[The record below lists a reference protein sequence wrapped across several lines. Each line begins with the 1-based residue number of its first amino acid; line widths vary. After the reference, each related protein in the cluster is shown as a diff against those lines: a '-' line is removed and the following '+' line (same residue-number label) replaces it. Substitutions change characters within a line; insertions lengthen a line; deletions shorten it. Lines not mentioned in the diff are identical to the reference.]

1 MHKYA
6 DERSHVIWP
15 LAMLLQAQSN
25 YQLPALLHFKW
36 WIWLKIHRQLKK
48 VRSVLQACFY
58 FIATWQLGLETKS
71 ALRCWGRRVLL
82 IRWVF
87 STTSSMCSWI
97 HHFHSK
103 LFAKSDCFPSSLW
116 AKQGSEGGK
125 DAGKTRCVGGSG
137 TAKARPKYWNSPSQ
151 RGANLFQMSFKTSIS
166 WGLFFLLGQEI
177 SSRNPDG
184 LVLLGES
191 HSPVGRTRN

>member
-6 DERSHVIWP
+6 DERNHVIWP

-36 WIWLKIHRQLKK
+36 WTWLKIHRQLKK
-48 VRSVLQACFY
+48 VRSALQACFY
-58 FIATWQLGLETKS
+58 FITTWQLGLETKS
-71 ALRCWGRRVLL
+71 ALRCWGRNVLL
-82 IRWVF
+82 IRRVF
-87 STTSSMCSWI
+87 STTSSTCSWI

-103 LFAKSDCFPSSLW
+103 LFAKADCFPSPLW
-116 AKQGSEGGK
+116 AKGGSEGGK
-125 DAGKTRCVGGSG
+125 DAGRTRCMWGVRHYKHR
-137 TAKARPKYWNSPSQ
+137 AKIFKLSQ
-151 RGANLFQMSFKTSIS
+151 PETCQLVSNEFQNRLSWSF
-166 WGLFFLLGQEI
+166 FFLLGLEI

-184 LVLLGES
+184 LMLLGKS